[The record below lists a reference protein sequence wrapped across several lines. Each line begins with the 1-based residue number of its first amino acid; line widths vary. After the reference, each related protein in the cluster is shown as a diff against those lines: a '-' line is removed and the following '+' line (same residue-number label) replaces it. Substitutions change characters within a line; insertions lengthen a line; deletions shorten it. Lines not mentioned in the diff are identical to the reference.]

1 MTLCSWSTEPRRP
14 ADMWWGRCLRQL
26 SIPHKHI
33 SLPAARDYGKLKK
46 SALSSGERRAKQWRE
61 GTLITSS
68 HRTDS
73 LPLPLSSLRSLM
85 KRIKRRVSA
94 TGNLSCSRF
103 LNSFEALDQVYKFFC
118 QIREF
123 FVGFG
128 NDADFSSRKRS
139 HEIELLNFSPFL
151 DGIG

>member
-1 MTLCSWSTEPRRP
+1 MTRCNWSTEPRKP
-14 ADMWWGRCLRQL
+14 ADWWWDRYSRQPSRLR
-26 SIPHKHI
+26 KH
-33 SLPAARDYGKLKK
+33 SDMLTAGDYGKLRKP
-46 SALSSGERRAKQWRE
+46 ALSSGEKRAKQWRE

-103 LNSFEALDQVYKFFC
+103 LSSFEALDQVYKFFC
-118 QIREF
+118 QIRKF
-123 FVGFG
+123 FVSFENNAYFSFG
-128 NDADFSSRKRS
+128 KGRF
-139 HEIELLNFSPFL
+139 EIELLNFPSFL